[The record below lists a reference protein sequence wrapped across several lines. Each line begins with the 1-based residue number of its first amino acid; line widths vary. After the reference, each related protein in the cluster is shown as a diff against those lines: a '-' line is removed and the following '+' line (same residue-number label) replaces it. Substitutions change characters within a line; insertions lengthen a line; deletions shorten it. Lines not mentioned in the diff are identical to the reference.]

1 MASRSTITTTAGE
14 PPTESLAEPSAGRG
28 AGGRSGGRSRDGG
41 AARVQVPAGLLGAL
55 RARGA
60 AGLAAG
66 LAAGAVAG
74 CGIPAFGGSG
84 ESDTGT
90 GAPVPSGAAAECP
103 RVGPPPASSGRDL
116 RAMWIAT
123 VGNIDWPKNP
133 RASADEQKKQY
144 VRLLDTA
151 AAMHMNAV
159 FVQIRPN
166 SDAFYPSPY
175 EPWSQWITGTQGKDP
190 GYDVL
195 AFMLKEAHAR
205 NLEFH
210 AWFNPYRV
218 SRQDDLKKLSPKSP
232 ARQHPDW
239 TRKYG
244 GGLWYDPG
252 LPQVRDLVTNAV
264 LDVVRKY
271 DIDAVHFDDYF
282 YPYPEGGE
290 FPDAATHKT
299 YGAGMSKGD
308 WRRANVNTLV
318 QSLSKRIHDAKPWV
332 RFGIS
337 PFGVWRNKST
347 DPAGSPTSALQS
359 HDDIYADTRTWIKK
373 GWLDY
378 VTPQLYWPIGDPRAD
393 YAKLVAWWAAQV
405 KGTRVQL
412 TIGQAAYRVGEN
424 ATWRNPAELSRHLTL
439 NAKYPQVRGDVF
451 FSASDIAANRRGFA
465 ARIRADH
472 YARPALRPV
481 VEGRGGAAPP
491 AVQNT
496 SAAPADG
503 GQGGDGVKDVKA
515 VKGLKVTWRASEGAA
530 SYAVYRV
537 DGKGPA
543 CAAVRPAD
551 LIADVRGGGIVD
563 PSAKPGRTYTYYVTA
578 LDRLGHQSGPARG
591 ATATAPQG

>member
-1 MASRSTITTTAGE
+1 MASRSEITTTAAA
-14 PPTESLAEPSAGRG
+14 SQAGHP
-28 AGGRSGGRSRDGG
+28 AGGGP
-41 AARVQVPAGLLGAL
+41 AVEAGLLRRF
-55 RARGA
+55 RARGT

-74 CGIPAFGGSG
+74 CGIPALGGG
-84 ESDTGT
+84 ES
-90 GAPVPSGAAAECP
+90 GAGEGGPVPSGAPAECP
-103 RVGPPPASSGRDL
+103 RVGPPPASAGRQL
-116 RAMWIAT
+116 RAMWITT
-123 VGNIDWPKNP
+123 VGNTDWPKKP
-133 RASADEQKKQY
+133 GASAGEQKKQY
-144 VRLLDTA
+144 ARLLDTA
-151 AAMHMNAV
+151 AAMNMNAV

-218 SRQDDLKKLSPKSP
+218 SRQDDVKKLSPKSP

-239 TRKYG
+239 VRKYG
-244 GGLWYDPG
+244 KGLWYDPG

-264 LDVVRKY
+264 LDVVGKY
-271 DIDAVHFDDYF
+271 DVDAVHFDDYF

-412 TIGQAAYRVGEN
+412 TIGQAAYRVGEDS
-424 ATWRNPAELSRHLTL
+424 TWKKPAELSRHLTL
-439 NAKYPQVRGDVF
+439 NAKYSQVRGDVF

-472 YARPALRPV
+472 YTRPALRPV
-481 VEGRGGAAPP
+481 ADGRGGAAPP
-491 AVQNT
+491 AVQDT
-496 SAAPADG
+496 SAAPAG
-503 GQGGDGVKDVKA
+503 AGQGAKGV
-515 VKGLKVTWRASEGAA
+515 KVTWRAAEGAT

-537 DGKGPA
+537 DGKRPA
-543 CAAVRPAD
+543 CAPVRPAD

-563 PSAKPGRTYTYYVTA
+563 PSARPGRTYTYYVTA
-578 LDRLGHQSGPARG
+578 LDRLHHQSGPARG